1 MRVEA
6 DKTYIG
12 VVEDNVD
19 PKKQGR
25 LKIRV
30 LDVYDD
36 LKVEDIPFASPWK
49 DLNGNGF
56 NVPEKGKV
64 LLVIFDQAD
73 EYKPEYI
80 SAEHYNINLEKKI
93 ASLEGT
99 NYTSMKSLIFDHK
112 TQIYVNDE
120 EGLKIDYKYNNINV
134 QENSIDLNLKDNNR
148 SLNLGD
154 ATAGQQ
160 AILGNHWMDWFDEFV
175 DNLMG
180 TNGGPYL
187 GNMGAPVVANP
198 GLIQVLQKYKQLRDP
213 VFLSHHVNIVDNNKI
228 TTVKNT
234 HREDTSQLGDSWNS
248 TKTDNNLTSKTN
260 ESFKPVDGPKPPYN
274 DKHVEPT
281 QPISPISS
289 TSSVPS
295 VPQIQ
300 AASNLV
306 TGTATSGFI
315 TPQVDVPVNANPPI
329 EPLSSTKAIPKVD
342 KLIGLMKS
350 KGYQVY
356 DTIGTLNIV
365 ALQSSKK
372 DNGSVSNKFDDSL
385 NVFYKKPNGNWE
397 LVEYQITTTPG
408 YLPKSE
414 ILPQSV
420 TILALGQYIDQCKI
434 EKYND
439 GTKYLSFAKSTV
451 IINESLD
458 GYNYKSA
465 KQEGY
470 FKSITIHASSTVGSA
485 ENVYNY
491 SEGAQV
497 FKNIIQYNQ
506 FINLCQSQIELTKKD
521 TFTYTLCRNTDF
533 ENYVPEN

>member
-1 MRVEA
+1 MRVEPN
-6 DKTYIG
+6 KTYIG

-49 DLNGNGF
+49 DLNGNEF

-64 LLVIFDQAD
+64 LLVVFDQGD
-73 EYKPEYI
+73 EYKPEFI
-80 SAEHYNINLEKKI
+80 SAEHYNINLERKLN
-93 ASLEGT
+93 SLDGA

-112 TQIYVNDE
+112 TQIYVNDQ
-120 EGLKIDYKYNNINV
+120 EGLKIDYKYNNVNI

-160 AILGNHWMDWFDEFV
+160 AILGNHWMDWFDKLV

-180 TNGGPYL
+180 SNGGPYL

-198 GLIQVLQKYKQLRDP
+198 GLIQVLQEYKQLRDP
-213 VFLSHHVNIVDNNKI
+213 VFLSHHVNIVDNDKI

-234 HREDTSQLGDSWNS
+234 QREDTSQLGDSWNS
-248 TKTDNNLTSKTN
+248 TKTNNNLTSKTN

-274 DKHVEPT
+274 DKHVEPS
-281 QPISPISS
+281 QPVSPISA
-289 TSSVPS
+289 TAGVPT

-300 AASNLV
+300 APLV
-306 TGTATSGFI
+306 TGTASAGFV
-315 TPQVDVPVNANPPI
+315 TPPVIGPVNANPPM

-342 KLIGLMKS
+342 KLISLMKS
-350 KGYQVY
+350 KGYQIY
-356 DTIGTLNIV
+356 EEIGVLNMI

-372 DNGSVSNKFDDSL
+372 DNGSVSNKFDDVL
-385 NVFYKKPNGNWE
+385 NIFYKKENGNWE
-397 LVEYQITTTPG
+397 LVEYQLTTTPG

-414 ILPQSV
+414 ILPQNV

-434 EKYND
+434 EKYED

-451 IINESLD
+451 MINESLD
-458 GYNYKSA
+458 CYNYKSA
-465 KQEGY
+465 KQDGY
-470 FKSITIHASSTVGSA
+470 FKTITIHASSKTGSA

-497 FKNIIQYNQ
+497 FKNITQYNQ
-506 FINLCQSQIELTKKD
+506 FISLCELQYQLTKKD
-521 TFTYTLCRNTDF
+521 TYTYTLCRNTDF
-533 ENYVPEN
+533 ENYIPEN

>member
-1 MRVEA
+1 MKVEA
-6 DKTYIG
+6 NKTYIG
-12 VVEDNVD
+12 VVEDNID

-49 DLNGNGF
+49 DLNGNEF

-64 LLVIFDQAD
+64 LLVVFDQGD
-73 EYKPEYI
+73 EYKPEFI
-80 SAEHYNINLEKKI
+80 SAEHYNTNLERK
-93 ASLEGT
+93 LNTLDNT

-112 TQIYVNDE
+112 TQIYVNDQ
-120 EGLKIDYKYNNINV
+120 EGLKIDYKYNNVNI

-160 AILGNHWMDWFDEFV
+160 AILGNHWMDWFDKLV

-180 TNGGPYL
+180 ANGGPYL

-198 GLIQVLQKYKQLRDP
+198 ALIQVLMEYKKLRDP

-234 HREDTSQLGDSWNS
+234 QREDTSQLGDSWKS
-248 TKTDNNLTSKTN
+248 TKTDNNLTSNTN
-260 ESFKPVDGPKPPYN
+260 ESFKPVDGPKPVYD

-281 QPISPISS
+281 QPVIGGSGVVPIQ
-289 TSSVPS
+289 T
-295 VPQIQ
+295 PQI
-300 AASNLV
+300 
-306 TGTATSGFI
+306 TGTASSGFVVPD
-315 TPQVDVPVNANPPI
+315 TKPVNVNPPSD
-329 EPLSSTKAIPKVD
+329 PLSSIKAIPKVD

-350 KGYQVY
+350 KGYQIY
-356 DTIGTLNIV
+356 DNIGVLNIV

-372 DNGSVSNKFDDSL
+372 DNGSVSNKFDDIL
-385 NVFYKKPNGNWE
+385 NVFYKNSNGNWE

-414 ILPQSV
+414 ILPQGV

-434 EKYND
+434 EKYDD
-439 GTKYLSFAKSTV
+439 GSKYLSFAKSTV
-451 IINESLD
+451 MVNESLD
-458 GYNYKSA
+458 GYNYKSI
-465 KQEGY
+465 KQDGY
-470 FKSITIHASSTVGSA
+470 FKSITIHASSKTGNS

-497 FKNIIQYNQ
+497 FKNIFQYNQ
-506 FINLCQSQIELTKKD
+506 FIRLCESQYILTKKD